1 MNDIKKIR
9 IGTLKILSPREETQH
24 YECALWYKT
33 VECPPG
39 EYPVY
44 AYLYPHQ
51 AKDGELGHTLYV
63 SFTGV
68 VKSACFTNRIGVYYG
83 SDSGPK
89 EVGTI
94 QEGSLKISTISMHE
108 LVQSGELIL
117 DNDLLYE
124 DSYITSLGEKR
135 IYYKLKIKMFL

>member
-9 IGTLKILSPREETQH
+9 IGTLKVLSPREETQH
-24 YECALWYKT
+24 YECALWHKT

-44 AYLYPHQ
+44 AYLCPHH
-51 AKDGELGHTLYV
+51 AKDGELGHTLYIP
-63 SFTGV
+63 FTGV
-68 VKSACFTNRIGVYYG
+68 VKSACFTNRIGAYYG
-83 SDSGPK
+83 SDSRPK

-94 QEGSLKISTISMHE
+94 QESNLKISAISMHE

-117 DNDLLYE
+117 DNDLLNQ
-124 DSYITSLGEKR
+124 DS
-135 IYYKLKIKMFL
+135 